1 MDKESIAQALDNE
14 LAAHDPNTVEGLAY
28 WQEAITDA
36 YYDISQETGPLA
48 ASIIADRRT
57 FADLNA
63 DETALLLGLVA
74 NLSNLI
80 NLFILYPR
88 QRLAELLAEV
98 TPQYT
103 ADENLEA

>member
-1 MDKESIAQALDNE
+1 MDKEAIAQELDKE
-14 LAAHDPNTVEGLAY
+14 LAAHDLNTVEGLAY
-28 WQEAITDA
+28 WQEASTDA
-36 YYDISQETGPLA
+36 YYDISTEAGPLA
-48 ASIIADRRT
+48 ASIIAGRRT
-57 FADLNA
+57 LADLNA

-80 NLFILYPR
+80 NLFILDPR

>member
-1 MDKESIAQALDNE
+1 MDKQAIAQELDKE
-14 LAAHDPNTVEGLAY
+14 LAAHDPNTVAGLAY
-28 WQEAITDA
+28 WQAATTDA
-36 YYDISQETGPLA
+36 HYDINQEAGPLA
-48 ASIIADRRT
+48 ASIITGQRT

-63 DETALLLGLVA
+63 DETALLLGLLA

-88 QRLAELLAEV
+88 RHLQELLAEV

>member
-1 MDKESIAQALDNE
+1 MDKETIAQALNEE
-14 LAAHDPNTVEGLAY
+14 LAAHDPNTTEGLAY
-28 WQEAITDA
+28 WQAATTDA
-36 YYDISQETGPLA
+36 YCAISQQAGPLMA
-48 ASIIADRRT
+48 GIIEGRRT
-57 FADLNA
+57 LADLNA
-63 DETALLLGLVA
+63 DETALLLGLLA

>member
-1 MDKESIAQALDNE
+1 MDKESIAQELDKE
-14 LAAHDPNTVEGLAY
+14 LAAHDPNTTEGLAY
-28 WQEAITDA
+28 WQAATTDA
-36 YYDISQETGPLA
+36 YYDISQQAGPLA
-48 ASIIADRRT
+48 ASIIAGRRT

-63 DETALLLGLVA
+63 DETALLLGLLA

-80 NLFILYPR
+80 NLFVLYPR

>member
-1 MDKESIAQALDNE
+1 MDKAAIAQALDNE

-28 WQEAITDA
+28 WQEATTDA

-48 ASIIADRRT
+48 ASIIAGQRT
-57 FADLNA
+57 FADLDA
-63 DETALLLGLVA
+63 DETALLLGLLA

-80 NLFILYPR
+80 SLFILYPR

>member
-1 MDKESIAQALDNE
+1 MDKESIAQALDKE
-14 LAAHDPNTVEGLAY
+14 VAAHDPNTVEGLAY
-28 WQEAITDA
+28 WQEATTDA
-36 YYDISQETGPLA
+36 YYDISQEAGPLMA
-48 ASIIADRRT
+48 GIIEGRRT
-57 FADLNA
+57 LADLNA

-103 ADENLEA
+103 ADDDLEA